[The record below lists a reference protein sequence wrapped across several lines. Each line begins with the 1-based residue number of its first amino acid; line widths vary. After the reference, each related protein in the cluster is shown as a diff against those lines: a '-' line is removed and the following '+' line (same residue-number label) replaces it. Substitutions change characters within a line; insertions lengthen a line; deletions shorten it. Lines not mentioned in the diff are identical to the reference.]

1 MPDPGKAAAGIG
13 GQGWDQQDGE
23 GTGMGDKGGDWSAT
37 CCIAGHRTQT
47 AVQ

>member
-23 GTGMGDKGGDWSAT
+23 GTGDKVGDWRAT

-47 AVQ
+47 TVQ